1 MPAFTPINP
10 GLRNTADVW
19 EIGAEHINKLVN
31 EPISLSSN
39 RVYNY

>member
-1 MPAFTPINP
+1 MPEVTPINP
-10 GLRNTADVW
+10 VLRPMANVW
-19 EIGAEHINKLVN
+19 EIGVEHINKLVN